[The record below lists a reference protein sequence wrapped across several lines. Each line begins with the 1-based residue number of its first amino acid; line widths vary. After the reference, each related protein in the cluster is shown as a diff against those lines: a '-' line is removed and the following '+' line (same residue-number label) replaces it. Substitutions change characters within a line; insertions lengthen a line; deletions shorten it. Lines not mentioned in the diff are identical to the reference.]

1 MATSPKLSEE
11 DVLAIQQGYDAREIV
26 KSQFVKE
33 VKSTLLELN
42 DDNAKILYLLIKED
56 IVDIKIVL
64 KQGGIYHDKLAILED
79 FSGNVI
85 ACVGSNNESANG
97 YNSNYEKIRV
107 YKSWLDYDGRIH
119 DETSEF
125 NSIWNNENE
134 DLQVFDFMD
143 AFKSELIEKVEHTG
157 IYSRKKIKYKMRPY
171 QEEAKTNWNN
181 NNHTG
186 FL

>member
-1 MATSPKLSEE
+1 MAKNGGHIYLATSPKLSEE

-26 KSQFVKE
+26 KNQFVKE
-33 VKSTLLELN
+33 VKNTLLELS

-171 QEEAKTNWNN
+171 
-181 NNHTG
+181 
-186 FL
+186 